1 MQVESTNN
9 DRAVVLRLKGR
20 LNMVAVPTVRAAID
34 RAVQGGEGRVVVDLA
49 ETSFIDSS
57 GLGALIAGLRSARQA
72 GGDLRIAGVGEQVG
86 TVLRLTNLSRVLK
99 PYTDVEEALD
109 GW

>member
-1 MQVESTNN
+1 MQVESTSS
-9 DRAVVLRLKGR
+9 DRAVVVRLTGR
-20 LNMVAVPTVRAAID
+20 LNMVAVPQVRAALD
-34 RAVQGGEGRVVVDLA
+34 HAVRGGDARVVVDLT

-57 GLGALIAGLRSARQA
+57 GLGALIAGLRSARQS

-86 TVLRLTNLSRVLK
+86 TVLRLTNLTRVLK
-99 PYTDVEEALD
+99 PFPTVEDALD